1 VPNVSAYNVDDL
13 KAVVA
18 KNTAMRQK
26 EMIEAEN
33 LLREEAAMF
42 CGWRESLSAIPTIN
56 KLQEKA
62 NSVREEELEKCTR
75 KLSQNGNFS
84 DKELE
89 AVERLSRSI
98 VNKMLHGPISHL
110 RQSDN
115 VNDQQQSIK
124 ELSEMF
130 RLKEEDN
137 RRGKAARSKRR

>member
-1 VPNVSAYNVDDL
+1 
-13 KAVVA
+13 
-18 KNTAMRQK
+18 
-26 EMIEAEN
+26 MIEAEA

-62 NSVREEELEKCTR
+62 NLVREQELDKCTR

-115 VNDQQQSIK
+115 VDEQQQSIR
-124 ELSEMF
+124 ELVDMF
-130 RLKEEDN
+130 KLKDEEDGKN
-137 RRGKAARSKRR
+137 RNSRRKR